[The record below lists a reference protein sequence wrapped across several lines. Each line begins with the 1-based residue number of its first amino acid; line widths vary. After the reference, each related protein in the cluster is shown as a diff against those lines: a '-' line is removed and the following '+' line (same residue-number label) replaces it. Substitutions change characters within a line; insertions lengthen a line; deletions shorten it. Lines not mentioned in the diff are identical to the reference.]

1 MKPTFP
7 HFVLVLAAS
16 VSLRSAPPDFAPG
29 GEVAA
34 AAVASAARAA
44 EQKRQDQ
51 AAIYDALQR
60 GEVGVALGRIRSR
73 PVEAGGAAEAVVAE
87 ELGAAALTALNRSDS
102 ATGQAREGQA
112 SPLAMRRPESGG
124 EASARRPRPVGS
136 SISHPAVSIEGRRPE
151 FYPRIEVIHTIPARI
166 WESPNRKPGAIQAHG
181 KARGLKR
188 RITFTCNYLQLRPSH
203 RACRNRKS
211 GLH

>member
-7 HFVLVLAAS
+7 HFVLLLAAS

-60 GEVGVALGRIRSR
+60 GEVGVALGKIRSR

-87 ELGAAALTALNRSDS
+87 ELGSAALTALNRSDS
-102 ATGQAREGQA
+102 ATA
-112 SPLAMRRPESGG
+112 SLAANEALQRLGLKQITGWSRRSERTSGHRLRALLLERALGRPEDAA
-124 EASARRPRPVGS
+124 EAWQGVL
-136 SISHPAVSIEGRRPE
+136 
-151 FYPRIEVIHTIPARI
+151 T
-166 WESPNRKPGAIQAHG
+166 ESPGDAQATRAL
-181 KARGLKR
+181 KLIEERARLR
-188 RITFTCNYLQLRPSH
+188 RIRSEELARDPLTRAYRPSP
-203 RACRNRKS
+203 S
-211 GLH
+211 TQP